1 MNVAVASDF
10 DKDGHI
16 DAMTSF
22 GYGVTVFK
30 GPDWKSS
37 RQVVRFKEAYE
48 GKRKIRSGCIHGC
61 LLDADGDGDQDF
73 VGSNQM
79 VFWLECPDKPFE
91 QDWTFRLID
100 DEILGSHCLITGDV
114 DLDGKLDLI
123 ANSGRPADTPFPN
136 SIVWLQVPQKPKS
149 GTPWTRHVFADK
161 DAPGGSHYLGFGDA
175 NRDGLPDAAC
185 GAKGGE
191 KFPGGEWFAL
201 WEQGRDAKSFGKKR
215 ILSDKQPGASN
226 ILPGD
231 LNGDGLVDYL
241 ASRGHGKGVL
251 WFKAEANSIKGG
263 RFSPD
268 FKPIEID
275 PIIDRP
281 HSLALADMD
290 QDGDLDA
297 ATCGSLAT
305 GEAVWYENDGKGKFT
320 RHLLGTNQGS
330 YDLRTVDMDGDRD
343 LDALIA
349 GHHNANLVW
358 FENPLA
364 VSPKP
369 FPGKQ
374 SSWKGFDMNEFK
386 LGNRNCRV
394 VQPKKTAPGRPWIW
408 RARFWGHEPQT
419 DLALLEKGWHLTY
432 SDVGNLFGSPQAVA
446 LWDDFYAKMTSEH
459 DLAKKV
465 ALEGMS
471 RGGLIIYNWAKK
483 NPDKTLCIYAD
494 APVLHFESWPGGKG
508 KGKGSAGTWKNACK
522 PTA

>member
-1 MNVAVASDF
+1 
-10 DKDGHI
+10 
-16 DAMTSF
+16 
-22 GYGVTVFK
+22 
-30 GPDWKSS
+30 
-37 RQVVRFKEAYE
+37 
-48 GKRKIRSGCIHGC
+48 
-61 LLDADGDGDQDF
+61 
-73 VGSNQM
+73 M

-136 SIVWLQVPQKPKS
+136 SIVWLQVPKKPKS
-149 GTPWTRHVFADK
+149 ETPWTRHVIADK
-161 DAPGGSHYLGFGDA
+161 DAPGGSHYLGFGDV
-175 NRDGLPDAAC
+175 NRDGIPDVAC

-201 WEQGRDAKSFGKKR
+201 WEQGRDTKSFWKKR

-231 LNGDGLVDYL
+231 LDGDGLVDYL

-305 GEAVWYENDGKGKFT
+305 GEAVWYENDGKGKFI
-320 RHLLGTNQGS
+320 RHLLGKNQGS

-343 LDALIA
+343 LDVLIA

-386 LGNRNCRV
+386 LGNRSCRV
-394 VQPKKTAPGRPWIW
+394 VQPKKAAPGRPWIW

-446 LWDDFYAKMTSEH
+446 LWDDFYEDDERAWLGKE
-459 DLAKKV
+459 
-465 ALEGMS
+465 S
-471 RGGLIIYNWAKK
+471 RSRRDEQRWVDHLQLG
-483 NPDKTLCIYAD
+483 
-494 APVLHFESWPGGKG
+494 
-508 KGKGSAGTWKNACK
+508 
-522 PTA
+522 

>member
-1 MNVAVASDF
+1 MKKTKLHFARALGFPTDHLGGMEKTRVVQGKGSMNVAVASDF

-136 SIVWLQVPQKPKS
+136 SIVWLQVPQSRSPE
-149 GTPWTRHVFADK
+149 H
-161 DAPGGSHYLGFGDA
+161 PGHAMFSRTKMLGRLSLPGV
-175 NRDGLPDAAC
+175 RRRQPDGLPDAAC

-201 WEQGRDAKSFGKKR
+201 WEQGRDAKSFGKNESFRTSNRGLQHPSRRSKR
-215 ILSDKQPGASN
+215 GRPRR
-226 ILPGD
+226 LP
-231 LNGDGLVDYL
+231 

-349 GHHNANLVW
+349 GHHNANLVGLKTRW
-358 FENPLA
+358 R
-364 VSPKP
+364 SPRSP
-369 FPGKQ
+369 SRE
-374 SSWKGFDMNEFK
+374 SS
-386 LGNRNCRV
+386 L
-394 VQPKKTAPGRPWIW
+394 PGRV
-408 RARFWGHEPQT
+408 RHE
-419 DLALLEKGWHLTY
+419 
-432 SDVGNLFGSPQAVA
+432 
-446 LWDDFYAKMTSEH
+446 
-459 DLAKKV
+459 
-465 ALEGMS
+465 
-471 RGGLIIYNWAKK
+471 
-483 NPDKTLCIYAD
+483 
-494 APVLHFESWPGGKG
+494 
-508 KGKGSAGTWKNACK
+508 
-522 PTA
+522 